1 MQNYNPQR
9 SYEEWFFY
17 LRWLCYEVA
26 GASERSNANLASVV
40 AEKAI
45 PQHVNIAWMR

>member
-1 MQNYNPQR
+1 MLTVW
-9 SYEEWFFY
+9 S
-17 LRWLCYEVA
+17 LKTLALTVA
-26 GASERSNANLASVV
+26 GASERSSANLASVV